1 MGEVFALVDCNN
13 FYVSCE
19 RIFRPDLKERPVVV
33 LSNNDGN
40 VVSLSNEAKTLGIPF
55 GAPFFK
61 LAELIAEEGVAVFSS
76 NYTLYGDMSRRVMD
90 TLSSFSPD
98 MEIYSIDEAFLA
110 LRGGTDAVTGRGRDI
125 RETVMRWTGI
135 PVSIG
140 IAPTKTLAKLASKV
154 VKKDSSLGG
163 LLNITG
169 HPHLQ
174 EILGHL
180 DVEAVWGVGPR
191 YGGML
196 RSAGFR
202 TVRDLM
208 LAPDH
213 WVRKKMHVTGLRT
226 VMELRGISCLAL
238 EDAAPPK
245 KGIVC
250 SRSFGRPVSSLEE
263 LQEAVASYAARGA
276 EKLRGQGSA
285 ASFLTVFI
293 ATNRFVPEDPQY
305 SNGVTV
311 PLPVPS
317 SYTPLMIR
325 TALQLLERIYRPG
338 FRYKKAGVMFSGI
351 VPQWDRQLDLFR
363 PVRESERQQRL
374 MRVMDGVN
382 RGMGR
387 DTLYF
392 ASQGVTRAWGMR
404 RAYLS
409 RRYTTRWNELPVV
422 RAI

>member
-1 MGEVFALVDCNN
+1 VGEVFALVDCNN

-19 RIFRPDLKERPVVV
+19 RVFRPDLNHRPVVV

-40 VVSLSNEAKTLGIPF
+40 VVALSNEAKVLGIPF

-61 LAELIAEEGVAVFSS
+61 LSELIAGEGVAVFSS

-110 LRGGTDAVTGRGRDI
+110 LRGGMDAVTGKGRDI
-125 RETVMRWTGI
+125 RETVMRWTGV

-140 IAPTKTLAKLASKV
+140 IAPTKTLAKLASRM
-154 VKKDSSLGG
+154 VKKDGSLGG
-163 LLNITG
+163 VFNITG
-169 HPHLQ
+169 HPHIE
-174 EILGHL
+174 EILAGL

-196 RSAGFR
+196 RSAGVR

-213 WVRKKMHVTGLRT
+213 WVRKRMHITGLRT

-250 SRSFGRPVSSLEE
+250 SRSFGRPVSSLDE
-263 LQEAVASYAARGA
+263 LSEAVASYAARGA
-276 EKLRGQGSA
+276 EKLRGQGGA

-311 PLPVPS
+311 PLPAPS

-325 TALQLLERIYRPG
+325 TALQLLGRIYRPG

-363 PVRESERQQRL
+363 PVRETERQQRL

-382 RGMGR
+382 REMGR
-387 DTLYF
+387 DSLYF
-392 ASQGVTRAWGMR
+392 ASQGIARAWGMR

-409 RRYTTRWNELPVV
+409 RRYTTRWDELPVV